1 MPAPGR
7 VRHCVTI
14 TESFFIPQTRFASI
28 QIQMLTTLRPIIHQ
42 CLLRRCHS
50 FPLLLIQ
57 YHLIYQCLN
66 LEQTAAFFEKKI
78 VFCIV
83 RIAIFE
89 AMGTETEM
97 LVWLSWAVS
106 PLVSPS
112 RLVIGPGWVTWPR
125 PGPWLVHTCPIVPV
139 IVSSYLVHCWSR
151 AASSSQQWHQ
161 WHSRDTAALLRAAVS
176 SHYSCSIR
184 AANEPSWSL
193 KFHSHGEGPF

>member
-1 MPAPGR
+1 
-7 VRHCVTI
+7 
-14 TESFFIPQTRFASI
+14 
-28 QIQMLTTLRPIIHQ
+28 MLTTLRPIIHQ

-97 LVWLSWAVS
+97 LVWLS
-106 PLVSPS
+106 
-112 RLVIGPGWVTWPR
+112 
-125 PGPWLVHTCPIVPV
+125 
-139 IVSSYLVHCWSR
+139 
-151 AASSSQQWHQ
+151 
-161 WHSRDTAALLRAAVS
+161 
-176 SHYSCSIR
+176 
-184 AANEPSWSL
+184 
-193 KFHSHGEGPF
+193 